1 MNKIKLKRTYDYLI
15 CRVEYPAERG
25 YRMEP
30 SKLPPWIHVDITEDG
45 DSKWLTVHSRIH
57 VNKEVR
63 MKPTFSSQ
71 FSDWEILKE
80 LSGKISR
87 AFL

>member
-1 MNKIKLKRTYDYLI
+1 MGASERTYDYLI
-15 CRVEYPAERG
+15 RRVEYP
-25 YRMEP
+25 
-30 SKLPPWIHVDITEDG
+30 G

-63 MKPTFSSQ
+63 MEPSFSRQ
-71 FSDWEILKE
+71 FSDWDILKD
-80 LSGKISR
+80 LSGKISH

>member
-1 MNKIKLKRTYDYLI
+1 MGVSERTYDYLI
-15 CRVEYPAERG
+15 RRVEYPAERG

-30 SKLPPWIHVDITEDG
+30 FKLPPWIHVVITEDS

-63 MKPTFSSQ
+63 REPSFSRQ
-71 FSDWEILKE
+71 FSDWDILKD
-80 LSGKISR
+80 LSGKISH
-87 AFL
+87 AYL

>member
-1 MNKIKLKRTYDYLI
+1 MATERTYDYLL

-30 SKLPPWIHVDITEDG
+30 SKLPPWIHVVITEDG

-63 MKPTFSSQ
+63 MEPSFSRQ
-71 FSDWEILKE
+71 FSDRDILKD
-80 LSGKISR
+80 LSGKISQ